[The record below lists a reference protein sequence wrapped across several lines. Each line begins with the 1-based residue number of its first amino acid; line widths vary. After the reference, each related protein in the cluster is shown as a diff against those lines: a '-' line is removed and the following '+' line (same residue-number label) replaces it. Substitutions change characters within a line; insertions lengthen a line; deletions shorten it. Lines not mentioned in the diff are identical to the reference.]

1 MPYPIIEIEITQP
14 LPTIRLS
21 AKDTGI
27 ALIVRRKDQAIAFLM
42 QALPASSVLTAAEIG
57 EWITKEVRNKLIQE
71 TIRDQL
77 TQPTANLADFPSLTV
92 AVCTKDRPDNLA
104 RCLQSLIKLQQ
115 PEGVAELNSHASNVA
130 ILSASTIQTTPN
142 IPIRHNQRLISSATN
157 QVQKRQNPLLRT
169 PTPLHPG
176 SLNDK
181 SVTRHDITPRFEIL
195 VIDNAS
201 TDKRTQELV
210 AALPSVRYIHEPKPG
225 LNFARNRALCEA
237 TGEVLAFVDDDVV
250 VDRQWLN
257 GLMEAWSE
265 NPDAAAFTGQVLPY
279 ALETEAQILC
289 EQRGGFRK
297 GFEKIRFGQ
306 VLPGNTL
313 YPCGAGVFGVG
324 CNMAFRRQIVLQLGG
339 FDEALDTGP
348 SLPGGG
354 DHDMFYR
361 VIRAGYTLVYEPK
374 YLVFHEHRRDY
385 LSLRR
390 QYSRSWGLGFTS
402 YVTKCYLSDPSQ
414 REKLFRLILWWMK
427 YELRQLL
434 ESLLG
439 KHPLS
444 PDIFLAEFLGG
455 IAGLLGGY
463 PRSCKRIEQIRREFV

>member
-1 MPYPIIEIEITQP
+1 MRYPIIEIEVTQS
-14 LPTIRLS
+14 LPTITLS
-21 AKDTGI
+21 ENDTGI
-27 ALIVRRKDQAIAFLM
+27 ALIIRRKDQAIAFLM
-42 QALPASSVLTAAEIG
+42 QALSANRVLTSAEIA
-57 EWITKEVRNKLIQE
+57 EWIAKEVGNKLLQE
-71 TIRDQL
+71 SIREQL
-77 TQPTANLADFPSLTV
+77 THPTVNLADFPSLTV

-104 RCLQSLIKLQQ
+104 RCLQSLIKLQKS
-115 PEGVAELNSHASNVA
+115 ELEAN
-130 ILSASTIQTTPN
+130 
-142 IPIRHNQRLISSATN
+142 
-157 QVQKRQNPLLRT
+157 
-169 PTPLHPG
+169 
-176 SLNDK
+176 
-181 SVTRHDITPRFEIL
+181 PRFEIL

-210 AALPSVRYIHEPKPG
+210 IVLPSVRYVQEPKPG
-225 LNFARNRALCEA
+225 LDFARNRALHEA
-237 TGEVLAFVDDDVV
+237 TGEIIAFVDDDVV
-250 VDRQWLN
+250 VDRQWFN
-257 GLMEAWSE
+257 GLMEAWTE

-289 EQRGGFRK
+289 EKRGGFRK
-297 GFEKIRFGQ
+297 SFEKIRFGQ
-306 VLPGNTL
+306 ILPGNTL

-324 CNMAFRRQIVLQLGG
+324 CNMAFRRQIVLELGG

-361 VIRAGYTLVYEPK
+361 IIRAGYTLIYEPK

-402 YVTKCYLSDPSQ
+402 YVTKCYLNDPPQ
-414 REKLFRLILWWMK
+414 RKKLVRLVLWWLK

-439 KHPLS
+439 KHPLP
-444 PDIFLAEFLGG
+444 PDIFFAEFLGG

-463 PRSCKRIEQIRREFV
+463 TRSCKRIEKIRRQFV

>member
-1 MPYPIIEIEITQP
+1 MRYPIIEIEVTQP

-21 AKDTGI
+21 ENDVGI

-42 QALPASSVLTAAEIG
+42 QALPANSVLISAEIAK
-57 EWITKEVRNKLIQE
+57 WIVKEAGNKLVQE
-71 TIRDQL
+71 SIREEL
-77 TQPTANLADFPSLTV
+77 PHPTANLADFPSLTV

-104 RCLQSLIKLQQ
+104 RCLQSLIKLQH
-115 PEGVAELNSHASNVA
+115 AELKDNSC
-130 ILSASTIQTTPN
+130 SASILPAAAISKTGK
-142 IPIRHNQRLISSATN
+142 IPISQNQ
-157 QVQKRQNPLLRT
+157 QNYPANIQR
-169 PTPLHPG
+169 P
-176 SLNDK
+176 
-181 SVTRHDITPRFEIL
+181 TPRFEIL

-210 AALPSVRYIHEPKPG
+210 AALPSVRYVREPKPG
-225 LNFARNRALCEA
+225 LNFARNCALHAA
-237 TGEVLAFVDDDVV
+237 TGEIIAFVDDDVV
-250 VDRQWLN
+250 VDRQWFN
-257 GLMEAWSE
+257 GLLEAWSE

-279 ALETEAQILC
+279 ALETKAQILC

-306 VLPGNTL
+306 ILPGNTL

-361 VIRAGYTLVYEPK
+361 IIRAGYTLVYEPK

-402 YVTKCYLSDPSQ
+402 YVTKCYLSDPPQ
-414 REKLFRLILWWMK
+414 REKLFRLILWWMN

-444 PDIFLAEFLGG
+444 PDIFLAEFFGG

>member
-1 MPYPIIEIEITQP
+1 MPYPIIDIEVTQP
-14 LPTIRLS
+14 LPTIQLS
-21 AKDTGI
+21 ENDRGI
-27 ALIVRRKDQAIAFLM
+27 ALIVRRKDLAIAFLM
-42 QALPASSVLTAAEIG
+42 QALPANSTLSAAEIR
-57 EWITKEVRNKLIQE
+57 EWITKEVGNKLLQE
-71 TIRDQL
+71 SIRDQL
-77 TQPTANLADFPSLTV
+77 TQPTANMADFPSLTV

-115 PEGVAELNSHASNVA
+115 PQGVAEFNSHSSSVA
-130 ILSASTIQTTPN
+130 ILSASTIQKTPH
-142 IPIRHNQRLISSATN
+142 ILIQHHQR
-157 QVQKRQNPLLRT
+157 
-169 PTPLHPG
+169 PT
-176 SLNDK
+176 
-181 SVTRHDITPRFEIL
+181 RRFEIL

-201 TDKRTQELV
+201 TDQRTQELV
-210 AALPSVRYIHEPKPG
+210 AALPSVRYVQEPKPG
-225 LNFARNRALCEA
+225 LNFARNRALSEA

-257 GLMEAWSE
+257 GLIEAWSE

-306 VLPGNTL
+306 SLPGNTL

-324 CNMAFRRQIVLQLGG
+324 CNMAFRRQIVLDLGG

-402 YVTKCYLSDPSQ
+402 YVSKCYLSDPQQ
-414 REKLFRLILWWMK
+414 REKLLRLVWWWIK

-439 KHPLS
+439 KNPLS
-444 PDIFLAEFLGG
+444 PDIFLAEFFGG
-455 IAGLLGGY
+455 IVGLLGGY
-463 PRSCKRIEQIRREFV
+463 PRSCKRIEQIRRKFV